1 MAVTAIDGDERGP
14 AEKVYKD
21 ADVCR
26 ACGRLGSCNLEEQR
40 ATVQVVEESRAEEDL
55 KPKDNEEDNT
65 IKKLDEEGD
74 RERREGLLQS
84 YRDHYKQAFEGV
96 PEISSE
102 ELLELLN
109 NRAASDVSSFVLV
122 DCRSDAE
129 HSVSCRPGHLELMLL
144 VHVLEQIIING
155 GVRLRLGRG
164 CTGPS
169 RRIDVVQISLS
180 QLPLEC

>member
-1 MAVTAIDGDERGP
+1 MAVTAVDGDERGP
-14 AEKVYKD
+14 AEKVYKG
-21 ADVCR
+21 ADICG

-40 ATVQVVEESRAEEDL
+40 TTVQVVVESRAEEDL
-55 KPKDNEEDNT
+55 KPKDNEEDST
-65 IKKLDEEGD
+65 SKKLEEDGD

-109 NRAASDVSSFVLV
+109 NRGTSDVSSFVLV

-129 HSVSCRPGHLELMLL
+129 HSVSCRPGMLL
-144 VHVLEQIIING
+144 VHVLEQIIMEG
-155 GVRLRLGRG
+155 LGKG
-164 CTGPS
+164 
-169 RRIDVVQISLS
+169 
-180 QLPLEC
+180 

>member
-21 ADVCR
+21 ADVCG

-40 ATVQVVEESRAEEDL
+40 ATVQVVVESRAEEDL